1 MLTPQII
8 DAMVDNGCTAQQI
21 AAVVKAA
28 LIAQQETNQ
37 EKRARDAERQRRCRS
52 KSQPVTDCHVMSRD
66 VTVTECDPSL
76 PPLVPTL
83 SPLQT
88 TPLAPPI
95 IPPNSP
101 NDVRQQ
107 ILPMIEADLPK
118 PSKQARAVALP
129 KGRDW
134 VLPDEWGD
142 WAMEKYGWTVEEVVD
157 IATEFRNY
165 WAAEGGAKGRKV
177 DWELTW
183 QNRCREVWK
192 RKESQRLKDEKY
204 EQIRYRKPA

>member
-76 PPLVPTL
+76 PPLIGQWKNTVGL
-83 SPLQT
+83 LRRLLILRQN
-88 TPLAPPI
+88 LGI
-95 IPPNSP
+95 IG
-101 NDVRQQ
+101 QQ
-107 ILPMIEADLPK
+107 RGA
-118 PSKQARAVALP
+118 QR
-129 KGRDW
+129 
-134 VLPDEWGD
+134 
-142 WAMEKYGWTVEEVVD
+142 
-157 IATEFRNY
+157 
-165 WAAEGGAKGRKV
+165 GGKLIG
-177 DWELTW
+177 
-183 QNRCREVWK
+183 N
-192 RKESQRLKDEKY
+192 
-204 EQIRYRKPA
+204 